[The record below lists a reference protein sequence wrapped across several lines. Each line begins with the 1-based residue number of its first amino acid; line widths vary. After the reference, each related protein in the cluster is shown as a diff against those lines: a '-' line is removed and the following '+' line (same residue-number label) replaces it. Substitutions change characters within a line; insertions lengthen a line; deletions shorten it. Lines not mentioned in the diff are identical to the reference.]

1 VNLWAGE
8 AHELAR
14 SAPAAELVRELAA
27 EAREAVRDAERALS

>member
-14 SAPAAELVRELAA
+14 PIPAAELVRALAA
-27 EAREAVRDAERALS
+27 EAREATDEAASRL